1 MQKFDTNIGALV
13 AADSQGTIK
22 AIDDAILSELKMCT
36 TLVEAIQ
43 GQQLPI
49 GSSQKLLNS
58 MASGISNIVA
68 GRNDMAATVRH
79 LTVLKQDSNLAVYDF
94 GCPNASHQHISE
106 PQRDL
111 AIA

>member
-1 MQKFDTNIGALV
+1 MQNFDANIGALV

-22 AIDDAILSELKMCT
+22 ALDEAILSELKMCT

-58 MASGISNIVA
+58 MASGIHNIVA
-68 GRNDMAATVRH
+68 GRNDMAATVRY

-94 GCPNASHQHISE
+94 GCPNASHSQVGE
-106 PQRDL
+106 PHQDRV
-111 AIA
+111 AA